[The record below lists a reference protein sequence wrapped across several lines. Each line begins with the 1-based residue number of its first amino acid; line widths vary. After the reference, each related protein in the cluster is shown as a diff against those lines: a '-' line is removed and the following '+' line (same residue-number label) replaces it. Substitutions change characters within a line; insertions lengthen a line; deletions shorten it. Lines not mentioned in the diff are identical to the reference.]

1 MNSVGTI
8 KNLQKRAHEAW
19 RGMCWEGS
27 RRELVE
33 ASGSVHDQGILHT
46 CTKVAKKK
54 VKKMGG
60 SGEMSR
66 RGNHWSHKHKSQ
78 VLFL

>member
-1 MNSVGTI
+1 MRLGGGCAGRGPGESWWKQVAAYMI
-8 KNLQKRAHEAW
+8 KVHCIHVQKLQK
-19 RGMCWEGS
+19 
-27 RRELVE
+27 
-33 ASGSVHDQGILHT
+33 
-46 CTKVAKKK
+46 KKK
-54 VKKMGG
+54 VKKVGG